1 MKAMSY
7 FNKGRNKRQ
16 HTALLIS
23 GALGHAPSSVVGVP
37 VGSPNDAQFRQV
49 SVRTVTTECEGA
61 VFVDIMTSPCALA
74 ATITVLCDGHA
85 SARCVI
91 LNKPTAIQ
99 GCLRSEVVKGLKPIQ
114 VIPPL

>member
-37 VGSPNDAQFRQV
+37 VGSPNDAQSRQV

-61 VFVDIMTSPCALA
+61 VFVDIYDQSMCYA
-74 ATITVLCDGHA
+74 AITVLCDGHA

-91 LNKPTAIQ
+91 LNKPAAIQ